1 MWIILSILFCVS
13 LVLATSNSNEEEE
26 TETEARRT
34 RDEDPLDRVEWYNSA
49 ISSPA
54 LLVEQHPSYHVG
66 VRRISILVEDGQPF
80 FDEETTRHTHSQ
92 CGRLCI

>member
-26 TETEARRT
+26 TEAEAQRT
-34 RDEDPLDRVEWYNSA
+34 RDEDPLDRVERYNSA

-54 LLVEQHPSYHVG
+54 LLVKQHPSYHVG
-66 VRRISILVEDGQPF
+66 VRRIRILVEDGRPF
-80 FDEETTRHTHSQ
+80 FDEETTRQ
-92 CGRLCI
+92 CI